1 MRKASLTNALTK
13 GVLDPDLSE
22 RTDLVHYYQG
32 LVDGLNGICLPQGG
46 YADRGGSLLVSDPD
60 VLALGVER
68 RMRRRLEAVAIS
80 AEMVTAVNGGIAE
93 HLVDQDPATMFAPGA
108 VSGTPFVLAEI
119 DFADVVTIDCFDVR
133 GFACTGIAVDDCL
146 AVEWWDGAAWRALGG
161 SLDVGARRHVRAAR
175 RTRRFAGWPGQSA
188 SARQWRVVLHG
199 AVGAGVVSMDGV
211 HAWRE
216 GVALSPRQI
225 FNLARSDED
234 SFVLELTDRNIDV
247 YRDGRWLSAI
257 PVDIAAGQVD
267 EIWRYASLDTAFLFH
282 EDVATIRVQRQ
293 GGDGEWDASALTF
306 TNVPELS
313 STSTFAGAQDEV
325 QEVDISGL
333 SSGDHVVLAVGG
345 MIAPPVVYGDDAAC
359 AAAMAIAL
367 AALPGVAAD
376 GIEVTVAGPH
386 RFRIAFR
393 NDNGGRAWPIVSAS
407 VPGAGLAP
415 MTRVIQRGQASGDG
429 VPLFG
434 ATTGW
439 PACGVVVQRRLL
451 LAGFRAAPTSW
462 APSRVGDLA
471 DFQTTTDPMTADL
484 AFVRALDSDME
495 ERINAVYVGRHLQF
509 FTGSGEWFV
518 EARTL
523 DATQVQNAVL
533 ATRHGA
539 ESAVPVV
546 FADGATITVQ
556 KGGQTIRDNLW
567 ADTEQ
572 SYKAD
577 PLSLLA
583 PHLVTQVVDMAHRP
597 ARSVRDGN
605 QIFLVNADGSIA
617 AMTVLRSQDVIAM
630 VAWRPA
636 AGAYRNAMV
645 DVNHTLWLVVER
657 DGQLYRERRMPDV
670 PLDAA
675 TRVVGS
681 GLVEITGL
689 DYLEGREVWAYADDD
704 LVGPLMVA
712 DRKVTLPSP
721 AGDVYVGLAPAW
733 FGTLPVER
741 GKPNEERPFRGPARI
756 YEVEFSL
763 KNTGSLT
770 VSTNGKPHREVGLTR
785 ADDRFALGGPMQ
797 TAETGDPTLPMLR
810 RLYTGDRRVQ
820 GLVGWSRH
828 PQLSFSRSVPA
839 PVHIKAIRRELAH
852 G

>member
-1 MRKASLTNALTK
+1 MRKASMTNALTK

-32 LVDGLNGICLPQGG
+32 LADGLNGICLPQGG
-46 YADRGGSLLVSDPD
+46 YADRGGSQLVSDPD
-60 VLALGVER
+60 VLALGVAR
-68 RMRRRLEAVAIS
+68 RMRRRLEAVVITS
-80 AEMVTAVNGGIAE
+80 AMITAVNGGMADD
-93 HLVDQDPATMFAPGA
+93 LVDQDPETVFVPGA
-108 VSGTPFVLAEI
+108 VSATPFVLAEI
-119 DFADVVTIDCFDVR
+119 DFGSVTTLDCVDVR
-133 GFACTGIAVDDCL
+133 GFSCSGTAVDDCL
-146 AVEWWDGAAWRALGG
+146 AVEWWDGSAWRTLGG
-161 SLDVGARRHVRAAR
+161 SLDVGARRHVRSTQ
-175 RTRRFAGWPGQSA
+175 RTRRFAGWPGQSVA
-188 SARQWRVVLHG
+188 ARQWRVVLHG
-199 AVGAGVVSMDGV
+199 AVGAGVVSIGGI

-216 GVALSPRQI
+216 GASLSPRQI

-234 SFVLELTDRNIDV
+234 SFELELSDRNIDV
-247 YRDGRWLSAI
+247 YRNGRWLSAV
-257 PVDIAAGQVD
+257 PVDIGAGQID
-267 EIWRYASLDTAFLFH
+267 EVWRYASLDTAFLFH
-282 EDVATIRVQRQ
+282 EDIETIRIQRQ

-306 TNVPELS
+306 TNVPDLS
-313 STSTFAGAQDEV
+313 STSTFSGAQDEV
-325 QEVDISGL
+325 QEIEVAGL
-333 SSGDHVVLAVGG
+333 VAGDQVVLALGG
-345 MIAPPVVYGDDAAC
+345 MIAAPVVYADDATCAPLL
-359 AAAMAIAL
+359 AAALI
-367 AALPGVAAD
+367 ALPGVADD
-376 GIEVTVAGPH
+376 GVEVSVAGVR
-386 RFRIAFR
+386 RFRVAFR
-393 NDNGGRAWPIVSAS
+393 NDNGGRSWPIVTASAL
-407 VPGAGLAP
+407 GAGLAP

-434 ATTGW
+434 PSTGW

-462 APSRVGDLA
+462 SPSRVGDLT
-471 DFQTTTDPMTADL
+471 DFQTVTDPITADL

-533 ATRHGA
+533 ATRHGT
-539 ESAVPVV
+539 ESAVPIV

-567 ADTEQ
+567 ADAEQ

-577 PLSLLA
+577 PLNLLA
-583 PHLVTQVVDMAHRP
+583 PHLVTRVVDMAHRP

-617 AMTVLRSQDVIAM
+617 AMTVLRSQDVIA
-630 VAWRPA
+630 VVSWRPA
-636 AGAYRNAMV
+636 DGHYRNAMV
-645 DVNHTLWLVVER
+645 DVNHVLWLVVER
-657 DGQLYRERRMPDV
+657 NGQLYRERRVPEM

-681 GLVEITGL
+681 GLLEIGGL
-689 DYLEGREVWAYADDD
+689 AHLEGRTVWAYADDD
-704 LVGPLMVA
+704 LVGPYVV
-712 DRKVTLPSP
+712 DDGRITLASP
-721 AGDVYVGLAPAW
+721 ANDVTVGLAPQW
-733 FGTLPVER
+733 YGVLPVER
-741 GKPNEERPFRGPARI
+741 GKPNEERPFRGPGRI

-763 KNTGSLT
+763 KDTGSLT
-770 VSTNGKPHREVGLTR
+770 IATNGRPHREVGLMR
-785 ADDRFALGGPMQ
+785 AGERFVLGGPLQ
-797 TAETGDPTLPMLR
+797 TADAGDPTVPMMR

-828 PQLSFSRSVPA
+828 PQLAFSRAVPA
-839 PVHIKAIRRELAH
+839 PVHIKAIRREIAH